1 MKVKKVTAN
10 NRKKAFEI
18 ETQKG
23 MYEYPYSK
31 LSLKP
36 VESNPI
42 ERVFPDSEIA
52 KDGFTYQLSSGDED
66 TIMMDQ
72 VLEYVKD
79 PEYRREMI
87 LFKLTVKARDEMEC
101 GEGVSKREVIR
112 RMGTTPTQFYRLMDQ
127 TNTHKSIDQM
137 VKLLA
142 AMDCSVDVTFSDEA
156 A

>member
-10 NRKKAFEI
+10 NRKKVFEI
-18 ETQKG
+18 ETSRG
-23 MYEYPYSK
+23 VYEYPYSR

-36 VESNPI
+36 I
-42 ERVFPDSEIA
+42 ENNAIEKVFPDAEVA
-52 KDGFTYQLSSGDED
+52 KDGFTYRLSSGDED

-72 VLEYVKD
+72 VLEYAKD
-79 PEYRREMI
+79 PEYRREML
-87 LFKLTVKARDEMEC
+87 LFKLTVKANDQIEQ
-101 GEGVSKREVIR
+101 GGVSKREIIR

-142 AMDCSVDVTFSDEA
+142 AMDCSVNVTFSDEVA
-156 A
+156 